1 MATRTSDVCPRGRR
15 RGGQKQGKGITMKS
29 TGIIRNVDGLGRIV
43 LPKDLRKQFGVT
55 PQTPL
60 EILTDNDCI
69 VLRKYRPA
77 GCCDFCGEVADDV
90 VEYRGKHVCGACRK
104 ALATL

>member
-1 MATRTSDVCPRGRR
+1 
-15 RGGQKQGKGITMKS
+15 MKS
-29 TGIIRNVDGLGRIV
+29 TGVIRSIDNLGRLV

-60 EILTDNDCI
+60 EILTDGDSI

-77 GCCDFCGEVADDV
+77 GSCDLCGEVSPDAV
-90 VEYRGKHVCGACRK
+90 AYRGKLICGACRRV
-104 ALATL
+104 LAGL

>member
-1 MATRTSDVCPRGRR
+1 
-15 RGGQKQGKGITMKS
+15 MKS

-55 PQTPL
+55 PDTPL
-60 EILTDNDCI
+60 EIMTDGDCI

-77 GCCDFCGEVADDV
+77 GCCEFCGEVSDDV
-90 VEYRGKHVCGACRK
+90 VVFHGKPICGACRK
-104 ALATL
+104 ALASM